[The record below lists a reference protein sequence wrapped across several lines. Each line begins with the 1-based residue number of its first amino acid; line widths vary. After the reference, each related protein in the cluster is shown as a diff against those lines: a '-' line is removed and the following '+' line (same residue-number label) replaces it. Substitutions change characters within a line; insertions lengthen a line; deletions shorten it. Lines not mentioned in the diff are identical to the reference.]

1 MERKL
6 GLQLYSLRQFS
17 EKDFVSVL
25 NFAAEVGFK
34 TVEPAG
40 FFDLSPVELKKIL
53 NDLGLEM
60 PTSHTPW
67 VRPENI
73 SESIDLACELG
84 LKYVVCGFGPDDF
97 KDLDAIRRCADF
109 VNSALEKT
117 ASAGLTLFQHNHY
130 WEFERL
136 NGELK
141 YDIYAKMVPGV
152 KFQLDAFW
160 SSNFGANDP
169 AEMVARYA
177 DRIVS
182 LHIKDGTFE
191 QDPAK
196 VEIVNGYPDR
206 KLKLFPLGEGQM
218 DIPSII
224 AAAPANVDNVIVE
237 LDYCEV
243 EMKEALRR
251 SYAYMTSN
259 GFAAGNR

>member
-1 MERKL
+1 M
-6 GLQLYSLRQFS
+6 Y
-17 EKDFVSVL
+17 
-25 NFAAEVGFK
+25 
-34 TVEPAG
+34 
-40 FFDLSPVELKKIL
+40 
-53 NDLGLEM
+53 
-60 PTSHTPW
+60 TSHTPW
-67 VRPENI
+67 ANNMPVNEV
-73 SESIDLACELG
+73 IDMAGELG
-84 LKYVVCGFGPDDF
+84 LDRVVCGFGPDDY
-97 KDLDAIRRCADF
+97 KDMDSIKRTADK
-109 VNSALEKT
+109 VNSILPELKK
-117 ASAGLTLFQHNHY
+117 AGLMLFQHNHDF
-130 WEFERL
+130 EFQMLDGR
-136 NGELK
+136 LK
-141 YDIYAKMVPGV
+141 YDIYAEMVPDV

-169 AEMVARYA
+169 AEMIKRYA

-218 DIPSII
+218 DIPAII

-251 SYAYMTSN
+251 SYTYMTSS
-259 GFAAGNR
+259 GFAAGNK

>member
-6 GLQLYSLRQFS
+6 GLQLYSLRTFS
-17 EKDFVSVL
+17 EKDFPSVL
-25 NFAAEVGFK
+25 RFASETGYK

-40 FFDLSPVELKKIL
+40 FYDIAPEDFLKML
-53 NDLGLEM
+53 QDLGLEM

-67 VRPENI
+67 VRPGEI
-73 SESIDLACELG
+73 AAAIDLAGELG
-84 LKYVVCGFGPDDF
+84 LDKVVCGFGPDDF
-97 KDLDAIRRCADF
+97 KDLDAIKRSAEF
-109 VNSALEKT
+109 VNQAVEETSK
-117 ASAGLTLFQHNHY
+117 AGLVLFQHNHY

-136 NGELK
+136 DGRLK
-141 YDIYAKMVPGV
+141 YDIYLDMVPGV
-152 KFQLDAFW
+152 KLQLDAFW
-160 SSNFGANDP
+160 ASNFGANDP
-169 AEMVARYA
+169 AEMVKKYA
-177 DRIVS
+177 GRIIS

-218 DIPSII
+218 DIPAIV
-224 AAAPANVDNVIVE
+224 AAAPGCVENVIVE

-251 SYAYMTSN
+251 SYAYMTGN
-259 GFAAGNR
+259 GIAQGNR